1 MCLSIYG
8 FVYIFGSILTP
19 LIPAR
24 VERRCTLMTAMFGIG
39 FFLFL
44 VGPSQLLG
52 FQESLTMMI
61 VGLFLRGC
69 FFAPLSIPALPE
81 MIAATEEKYSSLDKE
96 ISNNL
101 NSGIFN
107 ACLQLGHILGPLF
120 GASTYSAVGFEL
132 T

>member
-19 LIPAR
+19 LIPER
-24 VERRCTLMTAMFGIG
+24 IERRFTLMTGMFGLG
-39 FFLFL
+39 FFLFF

-52 FQESLTMMI
+52 FRESFNMMI
-61 VGLFLRGC
+61 AGLFLTGC
-69 FFAPLSIPALPE
+69 FLGPLAIPAFPE
-81 MIAATEEKYSSLDKE
+81 MIAATEDKYQNNIDKE

-107 ACLQLGHILGPLF
+107 ACL
-120 GASTYSAVGFEL
+120 
-132 T
+132 